1 MTPLGG
7 PWEHPG
13 PERLRFGKFSRPI
26 GRRQWG
32 DREPGDKSE
41 QRFPYWLLLEAPS
54 PTPAR
59 RSLRVP
65 CVTVAGQLRSAS
77 AAWSPS
83 FSSLRF
89 RGDSAPSSSPLL
101 RAVLRLAAFEYR
113 ESGWPVCTA
122 QGPRD
127 PCGPRHSAAQRCRW
141 QMPRLSP
148 SAPETQPRSRA
159 SSTPRPPSAF

>member
-1 MTPLGG
+1 M
-7 PWEHPG
+7 E
-13 PERLRFGKFSRPI
+13 KFSRPI

-65 CVTVAGQLRSAS
+65 CVTVGWPAPFCFGGVV
-77 AAWSPS
+77 S

-101 RAVLRLAAFEYR
+101 RAVLRLAAFEDR